1 MPGEVIALLCALCY
15 SLTYIFLHKAQS
27 DAETIDDGL
36 LPVLGVSSVTLTA
49 ALGLHYASA
58 SSANELHRL
67 SSMGFAP
74 VLYCAT
80 SALFATFL
88 GRFCLYAAIGQLGA
102 TRGVVIKSL
111 APAITVLV
119 AVLWLGEIPHKRD
132 WIGFG
137 LLAGSILLLTLER
150 IRTEDESIIRGV
162 TTRGLAL
169 AFAAAGLQGTGH
181 IMRKLAVTST
191 LPPVLGATLEVVFAL
206 LYYIVYLIWSGKFR
220 QYASFYLK
228 SRSLYLLAAG
238 VMSSAAV
245 QLFFTASQTAPVSTV
260 AVLVGLQPVLVVLIS
275 SVFFR
280 GLERITWMTY
290 VYVLCMVIGVSFIVV

>member
-1 MPGEVIALLCALCY
+1 MPGEVTALLCALCY
-15 SLTYIFLHKAQS
+15 SLTYIFLHKAQA
-27 DAETIDDGL
+27 DGETIDDGL
-36 LPVLGVSSVTLTA
+36 LPVLGVSSATLAA
-49 ALGLHYASA
+49 ALGLHYAS
-58 SSANELHRL
+58 SATELHRL
-67 SSMGFAP
+67 SSIGFAP
-74 VLYCAT
+74 ILYCAT

-88 GRFCLYAAIGQLGA
+88 GRFCLYAAISQLGA

-111 APAITVLV
+111 APAVTVLV
-119 AVLWLGEIPHKRD
+119 AVLWLGEIPHPRD
-132 WIGFG
+132 WLGFA

-150 IRTEDESIIRGV
+150 IRTEDESIVRGV

-191 LPPVLGATLEVVFAL
+191 LPPLFGATLEVVFAL
-206 LYYIVYLIWSGKFR
+206 LYYTVYLIWSGKFR
-220 QYASFYLK
+220 QYTAFYVK

-238 VMSSAAV
+238 VASSAAV
-245 QLFFTASQTAPVSTV
+245 QLFFTASQTAPVSAV

-280 GLERITWMTY
+280 GLERMTWMTY
-290 VYVLCMVIGVSFIVV
+290 VYVLCMVVGVSFIVV